1 MHAIFHR
8 LTSLRNWNNLN
19 RCEDFVSIYSSSSLK
34 SIIIV
39 AQCACVTTA
48 LFLALSSVLS
58 HLVSRYKCSQVAGVR
73 IDLRLISF
81 ETWRLLRSIR
91 HSSLPPLLAPSIRP
105 LSPLNYNERL
115 SFCDALKARNCTAY
129 LRGFSVRASSSLSS
143 FDCDRNLTP
152 FDWQHFDSS
161 TIYRLVSCN
170 WYSLSASRQKLA
182 THLYTYYII
191 TFTDS

>member
-1 MHAIFHR
+1 MHARHFSPIDLLWEWKR
-8 LTSLRNWNNLN
+8 LN
-19 RCEDFVSIYSSSSLK
+19 RCEDSVSIYSSSSLK

-39 AQCACVTTA
+39 AQCAYVTIA

-91 HSSLPPLLAPSIRP
+91 HSSLPPPLAPSIRP

-115 SFCDALKARNCTAY
+115 SFRDALKARNCTAY
-129 LRGFSVRASSSLSS
+129 LRCFSVRASSSLSS

-170 WYSLSASRQKLA
+170 WYSLSALRQ
-182 THLYTYYII
+182 
-191 TFTDS
+191 